1 MSIWAKLIG
10 RTFPARAAASS
21 EAIFAKRNAAAL
33 ALLSSESNKQFVRKS
48 LRRLEAA
55 GLRIRPDLDRELIV
69 TRFMTS
75 FADFYDGDKFANY
88 ISGAA
93 RDGTNAF
100 DLLMLWSLACE
111 TDAFDGFDDIGDIL
125 PRLSSLDDE
134 QLSDLLEAHSFSIFE
149 NAMEICIVDEHAP
162 GEYLPQHVGEL
173 ESLACGDLVVQSVT
187 ESHRQD
193 RLIGHVV
200 LADGHSG
207 DIEISDEKR
216 PDLTPFFEA
225 MNALVAHLRKGRFA
239 VALANNEEHLIAV
252 YLRPHEESAFRDWAD
267 RQYCA
272 GGPFP
277 VDWFE

>member
-10 RTFPARAAASS
+10 RIFPARAAASS
-21 EAIFAKRNAAAL
+21 EAIFAKRNATAL
-33 ALLSSESNKQFVRKS
+33 ALLSSETNKQFVRES
-48 LRRLEAA
+48 LQRLEAA
-55 GLRIRPDLDRELIV
+55 SLRIRPDLDRELIV
-69 TRFMTS
+69 TRFIVS
-75 FADFYDGDKFANY
+75 IADSYDGDEFANY
-88 ISGAA
+88 ISGEA
-93 RDGTNAF
+93 REGTNAF
-100 DLLMLWSLACE
+100 DLLMLWSLAGE
-111 TDAFDGFDDIGDIL
+111 TAAFDGFDDIGEIL

-173 ESLACGDLVVQSVT
+173 ESLACGDFVVQSVT
-187 ESHRQD
+187 ELHLQD

-225 MNALVAHLRKGRFA
+225 MSALVAHLRKGRFV
-239 VALANNEEHLIAV
+239 VALSDNGEALIAV
-252 YLRPHEESAFRDWAD
+252 YLRPHEEPAFRDWAE